1 MKVFVILWLFNYG
14 FNFFWGGGGKKCKSV
29 ITFNM
34 TTIFKTI
41 ATFKHIVIK
50 HVCYYLKSP
59 AGGAGTVGMEWFTN
73 SNVPVNS
80 HSYYSQHRG

>member
-1 MKVFVILWLFNYG
+1 
-14 FNFFWGGGGKKCKSV
+14 
-29 ITFNM
+29 M

-59 AGGAGTVGMEWFTN
+59 TGGAGTVGMEWFTN

-80 HSYYSQHRG
+80 HSYNSQHRRWRHQVLNKICQTTCMIYENIKEDMKEVTLLR